1 MSTLYLIIG
10 KTCAGKDTL
19 ANAIMANTDIVTIV
33 PYTTRAPRPGEVD
46 GATYYFVDEQHY
58 QELHESGAILEER
71 SYNTTT
77 GVVHYFET
85 YDQFDMQEDKD
96 YMLICSPKAA
106 VSIVSEL
113 GRDVVKVINVY
124 ADDFIRLSRYVARES
139 HSDHPDANEICRR
152 FLDEANEHT
161 DSDMLKLNI
170 DLNIENN
177 NIVACV
183 NEFLKY
189 YMNSKE

>member
-46 GATYYFVDEQHY
+46 GVTYNFVNEQRY

-152 FLDEANEHT
+152 FLDEASEHT
-161 DSDMLKLNI
+161 ESDMFKLNI

>member
-1 MSTLYLIIG
+1 M
-10 KTCAGKDTL
+10 KREF
-19 ANAIMANTDIVTIV
+19 NNRNFNIVELEKEICRNSKV
-33 PYTTRAPRPGEVD
+33 MLENKNVEVK
-46 GATYYFVDEQHY
+46 
-58 QELHESGAILEER
+58 
-71 SYNTTT
+71 
-77 GVVHYFET
+77 FET
-85 YDQFDMQEDKD
+85 ED
-96 YMLICSPKAA
+96 
-106 VSIVSEL
+106 
-113 GRDVVKVINVY
+113 VINVY

-139 HSDHPDANEICRR
+139 HSDNPDANEICRR

-161 DSDMLKLNI
+161 ESDMFKLNI